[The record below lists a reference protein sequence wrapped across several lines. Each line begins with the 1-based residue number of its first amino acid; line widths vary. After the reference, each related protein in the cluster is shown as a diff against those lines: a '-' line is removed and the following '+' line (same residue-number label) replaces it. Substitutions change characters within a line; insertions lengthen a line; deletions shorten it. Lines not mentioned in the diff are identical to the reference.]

1 MKRFAQTI
9 RLRPEGAVEYVKQHS
24 AVWPAVLDMIKE
36 CNIQNYSIFIKDLTL
51 FAYFEYIGND
61 FESDMAKMASDA
73 NTQQWWN
80 VVKPLML
87 PYENRL
93 PGEFWS
99 DMEEIFH
106 NE

>member
-9 RLRPEGAVEYVKQHS
+9 RLRPEGAEEYIQQHS
-24 AVWPAVLDMIKE
+24 AVWPSVLNMIKQ

-61 FESDMAKMASDA
+61 FESDMAIMASDV
-73 NTQQWWN
+73 NTQHWWD

-87 PYENRL
+87 PYENRM

-99 DMEEIFH
+99 EMQEIFH
-106 NE
+106 LE